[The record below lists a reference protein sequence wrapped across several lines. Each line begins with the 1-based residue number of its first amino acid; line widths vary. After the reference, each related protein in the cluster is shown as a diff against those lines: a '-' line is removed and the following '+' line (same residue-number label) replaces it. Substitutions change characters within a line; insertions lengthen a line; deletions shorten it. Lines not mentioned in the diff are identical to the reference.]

1 MSSIWEDFIDN
12 LKDEA
17 GILAKKELKDLINS
31 AREDGEDFIK
41 EQGENMKK
49 YLTQLANNEITKDQF
64 EGYVLSL
71 KDLTEMEALKMLVDS
86 KARAQR
92 LANGVTDLVING
104 VLKLV

>member
-1 MSSIWEDFIDN
+1 MSSMWEDFIDN
-12 LKDEA
+12 LKDDA
-17 GILAKKELKDLINS
+17 GILVKKELKDLLNS
-31 AREDGEDFIK
+31 TKEDGEDFIK

-49 YLTQLANNEITKDQF
+49 YLTQLAKKEITKDQF
-64 EGYVLSL
+64 EGYVLDL

-92 LANGVTDLVING
+92 LAKGVTDLVING